1 MYLKP
6 YLWDNLSEEIKE
18 GLAIA
23 KATFSKADAVLLQN
37 HYRKGGHAAV
47 PELSLTGLTRP
58 ERNRHI
64 LGLIFPAV
72 LLIIMLKL

>member
-1 MYLKP
+1 MEFTP
-6 YLWDNLSEEIKE
+6 YLSHKLQR
-18 GLAIA
+18 LARRCR

-37 HYRKGGHAAV
+37 HYRKDGRAAV

-58 ERNRHI
+58 DRNRHI